1 MPTSTKLLCTC
12 SLFSYFENL
21 FGQKNPSSRGKTR
34 VGSWKTDYVQKNRN
48 SNGKQQCRPRQNLYE
63 HFHFSHTF
71 NTCSDR
77 KTPVRTE
84 KLELDRENSTT
95 FWKTVIRTKSH
106 NADLDKTFMHMFT
119 FLILLTPIQAKK
131 PQFERK
137 NSSWIRKTRR
147 RSEKP

>member
-63 HFHFSHTF
+63 HVHFSHTF
-71 NTCSDR
+71 NTCSDW
-77 KTPVRTE
+77 KAPVRTE
-84 KLELDRENSTT
+84 KLELDQENPTT
-95 FWKTVIRTKSH
+95 FRKTLIRTKSH
-106 NADLDKTFMHMFT
+106 NADLDKTFMPMFT
-119 FLILLTPIQAKK
+119 FVILLIPVRTEK
-131 PQFERK
+131 PQFEWK
-137 NSSWIRKTRR
+137 NSSWIGKTRLH
-147 RSEKP
+147 SEKL